1 MNSLI
6 NQEKI
11 FVLHPKTGTKT
22 FEVIHRQYSGDW
34 VDKTIQYEMEV
45 ALMNNVNQN
54 GFVYEI
60 NRKKLLINGGEADT
74 VFDQLACE
82 CGNTLF
88 PLKFLVNSLGE
99 IEQIFEHQK
108 MVERWETIKDKLV
121 NYYEGDAALNYIKLT
136 DKNIKNP
143 DIIKRMMQN
152 HLFVYFFFKP
162 LYGFYQDNKANA
174 IWKPAPFMDFTFDIP
189 MKQTLVKKKSES
201 NDEGISTDEVY
212 IEMQSD
218 SDVIEI
224 NGKYAFNP
232 KDNSVVSFEGTM
244 LQEGNDEI
252 KLTFITKQEKLE
264 TIKPELKVMSIV

>member
-6 NQEKI
+6 NQKKI
-11 FVLHPKTGTKT
+11 FVLHPKTGAKT

-34 VDKTIQYEMEV
+34 VNKTIQYEMEV

-60 NRKKLLINGGEADT
+60 NRKSLLIDGSEPDT

-82 CGNTLF
+82 CGNALF

-162 LYGFYQDNKANA
+162 LYGFYQDNKVNA
-174 IWKPAPFMDFTFDIP
+174 IWKPASFMDFTFDIP

-201 NDEGISTDEVY
+201 NKEGISNDQVY
-212 IEMQSD
+212 IEIQSD

-244 LQEGNDEI
+244 QQERNDEI

-264 TIKPELKVMSIV
+264 AIKPELKVMSIV